1 MNDHSYFHIFL
12 GDHVISLPIN
22 QFEMIWKDD
31 IRVLSMNLD
40 VCMQVFL
47 GGDIEVKRDK
57 PKYKQII
64 DAAVI
69 VIAENGYHQAQVSKI
84 AKQAGVADGTIYLY
98 FKNKEDILISV
109 FNEKMAVFVESLQD
123 IIENGSTSKDKLS
136 RMIENHFNVLA
147 TDRYLATVTQLE
159 LRQSNKDL
167 RLKINAVLRE
177 YLQLLDQI
185 LIEGMLS
192 GEFSQT
198 MDVRLARQMVFGT
211 IDETITSWVMN
222 DYRYDLIE
230 QVPKV
235 QALILNGIKA

>member
-1 MNDHSYFHIFL
+1 M
-12 GDHVISLPIN
+12 
-22 QFEMIWKDD
+22 
-31 IRVLSMNLD
+31 
-40 VCMQVFL
+40 
-47 GGDIEVKRDK
+47 KRDK

-123 IIENGSTSKDKLS
+123 IIENGSTSKGKLS

-167 RLKINAVLRE
+167 RLKINSVLRE

-222 DYRYDLIE
+222 EYRYDLIE